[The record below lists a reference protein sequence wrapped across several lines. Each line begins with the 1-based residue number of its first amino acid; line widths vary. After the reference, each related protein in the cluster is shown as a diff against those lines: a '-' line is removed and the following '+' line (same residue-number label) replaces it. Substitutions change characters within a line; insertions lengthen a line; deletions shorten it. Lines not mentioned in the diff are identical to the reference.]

1 MRVLLYEWC
10 CSGGLHGP
18 DRDVFLADDAGDD
31 DVAAIAREGRAM
43 VLAVL
48 VDAARSQAL
57 SVEVLVD
64 ATRPLDLPDGAQ
76 PRSVPPGE
84 EIARLRQA
92 AAACDVALVI
102 APETAGI
109 LGRRVAAARDA
120 GATVIAPDAG
130 FIATTT
136 DKQATVLALAA
147 AGVPVPAGRAL
158 SPGAP
163 WPNDFVRP
171 AVRKRLDGV
180 GCDGLMRVGPHDPA
194 PAASD
199 HATRVEVAV
208 AGTPVGV
215 ACVCGA
221 GGIVPLP
228 PFEQHFTTAPE
239 PAYAGGTP
247 VVDVA
252 LRRRAETLAC
262 RAIGAVE
269 RATSAQ
275 PRGWVGVDLVI
286 GLRTDGRDDRV
297 LEINPRLTTSFV
309 SHAGGRDHSLTERMI
324 DAALGTARGDF
335 VPHHAPMSFTVG
347 GHDVPVCHT

>member
-18 DRDVFLADDAGDD
+18 DRDIFLADDAGDD

-48 VDAARSQAL
+48 VDAARSQSL

-171 AVRKRLDGV
+171 AVRKPITRSTPTQPR
-180 GCDGLMRVGPHDPA
+180 GCAD
-194 PAASD
+194 
-199 HATRVEVAV
+199 VARS
-208 AGTPVGV
+208 
-215 ACVCGA
+215 
-221 GGIVPLP
+221 
-228 PFEQHFTTAPE
+228 TAPI
-239 PAYAGGTP
+239 ARQAS
-247 VVDVA
+247 VSA
-252 LRRRAETLAC
+252 RRRRA
-262 RAIGAVE
+262 
-269 RATSAQ
+269 TSTM
-275 PRGWVGVDLVI
+275 GV
-286 GLRTDGRDDRV
+286 
-297 LEINPRLTTSFV
+297 PP
-309 SHAGGRDHSLTERMI
+309 A
-324 DAALGTARGDF
+324 
-335 VPHHAPMSFTVG
+335 
-347 GHDVPVCHT
+347 